1 MIRLH
6 HCAQTRSQRV
16 LWMLYGL
23 GLDFELVGHA
33 FDRSLRD
40 ADYLALHP
48 AGRVP
53 ALEIDGGVIFESLAA
68 LQYLAERHVEK
79 GLAGAGMDWLNWL
92 HFAETMSQ
100 HTAALT
106 QQHIAI
112 YPAEARSGVV
122 CKIEAMRLGKCYAAL
137 EGRLENRD
145 YVLGEFSAADVGL
158 GQALYMARH
167 FVKLE
172 RFPRVTAYYERLSS
186 RAAFQRALPQA
197 GEALLYVKDYY
208 EVPDV

>member
-6 HCAQTRSQRV
+6 HCPQTRSQRV
-16 LWMLYGL
+16 LWMLYEL
-23 GLDFELVGHA
+23 ELDFELVGHA
-33 FDRSLRD
+33 FNKSLRD
-40 ADYLALHP
+40 PAYLALHP

-53 ALEIDGGVIFESLAA
+53 ALEIDGGVVFESLAA
-68 LQYLAERHVEK
+68 LQYLAERHIEK
-79 GLAGAGMDWLNWL
+79 GLSGAGMNWLNWL

-112 YPAEARSGVV
+112 YPPEARSSLV
-122 CKIEAMRLGKCYAAL
+122 CKIEAMRLAKTYGAL
-137 EGRLENRD
+137 EGRLDGRD

-167 FVKLE
+167 FVKFE
-172 RFPRVTAYYERLSS
+172 EFPRVAAYYERLAA
-186 RAAFQRALPQA
+186 RAAFRKALPQS
-197 GEALLYVKDYY
+197 GDALLYVKDYY
-208 EVPDV
+208 EVPDA

>member
-6 HCAQTRSQRV
+6 HCAQTRSMRV
-16 LWMLYGL
+16 LWMLYEL
-23 GLDFELVGHA
+23 GLEFELVAHS
-33 FDRSLRD
+33 FDKSLRD
-40 ADYLALHP
+40 PAYLALHP

-92 HFAETMSQ
+92 HFAETISQ

-112 YPAEARSGVV
+112 YPAEARSNLV
-122 CKIEAMRLGKCYAAL
+122 CKIEAMRLGKTYAAL
-137 EGRLENRD
+137 EGRLDGRN
-145 YVLGEFSAADVGL
+145 YVLGDFSAADVGL

-172 RFPRVTAYYERLSS
+172 GFPRVAGYYERLSS
-186 RAAFQRALPQA
+186 RAAFQKALPQK
-197 GEALLYVKDYY
+197 GEAMLYPKDYY

>member
-6 HCAQTRSQRV
+6 HCAQSRSMRV
-16 LWMLYGL
+16 LWMLYEL
-23 GLDFELVGHA
+23 ELDFDLVVHG
-33 FDRSLRD
+33 FDRTLRD
-40 ADYLALHP
+40 PSYLALHP

-68 LQYLAERHVEK
+68 LQYLSERHVEK
-79 GLAGAGMDWLNWL
+79 GLAGAGIDWLNWL

-112 YPAEARSGVV
+112 YPPEARSQLV
-122 CKIEAMRLGKCYAAL
+122 CKIEAKRLEKTYAAL
-137 EGRLENRD
+137 ERRLDGREF
-145 YVLGEFSAADVGL
+145 VLKAFSAADVGL

-167 FVKLE
+167 FAKIE
-172 RFPRVTAYYERLSS
+172 AFPLVAAYYERLAA
-186 RAAFQRALPQA
+186 RTAFQKSLPQA

-208 EVPDV
+208 DVPNV